1 MGETLGNR
9 IRLSE
14 EIVNRAAS
22 QAMRAHNSAGRPFLL
37 DKTRGFAIFA
47 FAGSW
52 LPDDWFTHPPFGETK
67 MDASTF
73 PSLRSVGNDEVAV
86 VNASFLRRFK
96 AILDQLSLEREVL
109 QFMHVSILHLRR
121 FKMVMF
127 EFGFSGAKSNCR

>member
-96 AILDQLSLEREVL
+96 AILDQLPLEREVL
-109 QFMHVSILHLRR
+109 QFMHVYIYYTCVDS
-121 FKMVMF
+121 KW
-127 EFGFSGAKSNCR
+127 